1 MSNHRWCCCGALPAN
16 CCEMQTDCAT
26 FVAPTLVTIV
36 YAGTITRTWSNG
48 VTHVIATYTYTI
60 QSAGAFAQSGNNC
73 SGLIPRVYAA
83 PQANVS
89 YDYHEY
95 IYKADTGSNWWY
107 DPQPEECEGCTAE
120 WQCENTVEFCLSKTY
135 RSHGPA
141 RAIGA
146 AAGANGAIE
155 YRCCESCGC
164 VRPSIRYRPASET
177 LNTVNDR
184 YVYTPGC
191 CVSDAA
197 FDIQGSWILNGFE
210 VSGQCGCPS
219 ASTWLE
225 PVSAPTFDGCDDPY
239 NPPNVVSTSLQPLT
253 TQSSCNSLD
262 CFGLPSGQ
270 CNSGSVTWNW
280 SCYPPGG
287 GQVDCSATLG
297 FVDVC
302 TQTLT
307 ITVV

>member
-1 MSNHRWCCCGALPAN
+1 MSNHRWCCCGALPAD

-26 FVAPTLVTIV
+26 FVAPSAITIV

-60 QSAGAFAQSGNNC
+60 QSVGAFSQSGNNC
-73 SGLIPRVYAA
+73 RGSIPRVYAA
-83 PQANVS
+83 AQANVS
-89 YDYHEY
+89 YDYYEY
-95 IYKADTGSNWWY
+95 IYRADTGSNWWY
-107 DPQPEECEGCTAE
+107 DPQPDECEGCTAE

-135 RSHGPA
+135 RSYGPA

-225 PVSAPTFDGCDDPY
+225 AVSAPQFDGCDDPY

-253 TQSSCNSLD
+253 TQSSCNAMD
-262 CFGLPSGQ
+262 CFGLPAGQ

-280 SCYPPGG
+280 SCHPPEG

-302 TQTLT
+302 TQTIT